1 MKIREIERARIGECV
16 ARQARCR
23 LSLRF
28 ERRSTPKKSVKEG
41 QKMEGDDDDDDDG
54 RRMKMR
60 RRQKRF
66 EPFNRYDQR
75 EKTFVYLY
83 VFLFFFPSP
92 FVPIEN

>member
-1 MKIREIERARIGECV
+1 MNALHGKQDVVFHFDLKGDLL
-16 ARQARCR
+16 QK
-23 LSLRF
+23 
-28 ERRSTPKKSVKEG
+28 KKSVKEG

-75 EKTFVYLY
+75 ENTFVYLY
-83 VFLFFFPSP
+83 VFLFFFLSP